1 MDNLYILVFQLSSFD
16 PTLCIFCFV
25 YSHMKP
31 YFPEG
36 SSTNSISL
44 IEVKLNLGSEVFKAQ
59 IKELFQQLS

>member
-44 IEVKLNLGSEVFKAQ
+44 IEVELNLGSEVFKAQ